1 MFERLEAQSAAW
13 RIFAVLTF
21 VLAFAVAVEGLSFAS
36 GWTLA
41 RSVIGVVG
49 LIGLL
54 SYAYGFRLG
63 PRLFWVGFAT
73 FFSFGLMSKIGQ
85 QVAIALAW
93 PAGIPGPKGHSP
105 AILAVAVAAALFVCL
120 ALFRQSGLFAG
131 EDDAP
136 RPPRLSRK
144 AVAYGKVFD

>member
-1 MFERLEAQSAAW
+1 MFERTEAKSAAW
-13 RIFAVLTF
+13 RMFA
-21 VLAFAVAVEGLSFAS
+21 AFSFIVAFPVAVEGLRFEH
-36 GWTLA
+36 GWPLA
-41 RSVIGVVG
+41 KSVIGLVG

-63 PRLFWVGFAT
+63 PRLFWAGFAT
-73 FFSFGLMSKIGQ
+73 FFSLGLMFKMGQ
-85 QVAIALAW
+85 QIAVALAW
-93 PAGIPGPKGHSP
+93 PSGMPVTKGHSP
-105 AILAVAVAAALFVCL
+105 AVLAFALAASLFVCL

-131 EDDAP
+131 GDDGP